1 MSQADDRWREDL
13 YRAIRMENDRESL
26 IEVRRL
32 IRESFEQRGVVPTQV
47 LLNSQYQMR
56 NRQVPPALIVA
67 VVQEK
72 PFVIEYLMRE
82 GAEVSAADDDG
93 NNALHWAAE
102 WAKKIEVM
110 NKLLYAIEEDV
121 LTKRNLVGETPMDKA
136 RRRSGAIGGLMI
148 RAITNA
154 ISTSK
159 MSLVN
164 AIYFRTSERSKG
176 LEEVEYLINKSIY
189 DRGDSVTEQWINQ
202 FHRIPDGYPRYQVV
216 NALMWAIMNQ
226 QHAIVKLLLE
236 NGADPSL
243 STQNGQNALH
253 IAVLYSD
260 YMQTINYV
268 LESMLK
274 NGMKDALQKKDL
286 MGETPLDLA
295 REKRSGLIGASMV
308 RAISLAMTNRIV
320 KEVTADEFERYLAS
334 DNNNNNTGSSS
345 SKNNNIREPKK
356 DEIWALKADPNDVV
370 IIIGRLSDGDVRYM
384 GMRQSY
390 FTSKVASFI
399 TDRKY
404 VRDMVVIGQNWA
416 DNREGGQFTWRI
428 EHIYSSTSGMYKI
441 KLRNGEN
448 RETVSLTTLLR
459 EFKFKESLRD
469 KYKRQFPQSKPLV
482 VASELGKLDDVIQLI
497 EEGEDVN
504 VYGKDRDGARRY
516 PLMAAAATEQVE
528 VVKLLL
534 EKGADARA
542 MDSDERNTLYW
553 AASNNKKQTDVV
565 KMLLEK
571 IQTEYPAYAI
581 EYINQLSK
589 KGITPL
595 DAAYELNDSNPVKKE
610 IIRLIRA
617 AGGKSFNRD
626 ASGKFVG
633 DGKGDLHSYEYVYAS
648 YKRKY
653 PNSDP
658 LIVAIEQGGYRDM
671 KSLATNQNINKVGKS
686 SGGGEHTPLQ
696 MAVGKERLAFV
707 KYILSL
713 ANPNTTNNKGENA
726 LHYAA
731 WHSETNTDVIQVLLD
746 AMADYSINKK
756 DAGGYTP
763 LDKAYKYNRSPLR
776 QEIITLLRSKGAK
789 ANAHDIDG
797 NEVATGDGDLTK
809 TLWKI
814 STFKRL
820 ARSINIEKDLYLDD
834 IGAEEEQ
841 DGNYDCDYVGS
852 NKKNPV
858 ILNCGHIWCL
868 SEIKDLAT
876 RSNQPKCPLCRQNIT
891 TIELLRQK
899 DIDELETVIMKKALE
914 DNDKNI
920 KRLNECKGYLAKI
933 KKEKED
939 RKKKIQRMNTLR
951 EKHNLEALKF

>member
-1 MSQADDRWREDL
+1 MSSADDIWREEL
-13 YRAIRMENDRESL
+13 YRAIRMENERESL
-26 IEVRRL
+26 VAVKGLVRG
-32 IRESFEQRGVVPTQV
+32 SFDIRGVVPTQV

-56 NRQVPPALIVA
+56 NRRVPPALIVA

-72 PFVIEYLMRE
+72 PLVIEYLMRE
-82 GAEVSAADDDG
+82 GAKVSAADDDG

-202 FHRIPDGYPRYQVV
+202 FHRIPDGFPRYQVV

-226 QHAIVKLLLE
+226 QHAIVKFLLE
-236 NGADPSL
+236 HGADPSL

-268 LESMLK
+268 LESMVK
-274 NGMKDALQKKDL
+274 NGMIDALQKKDL
-286 MGETPLDLA
+286 MGETPLDIA

-308 RAISLAMTNRIV
+308 RAISLAMTKRIV
-320 KEVTADEFERYLAS
+320 KEVTREEFERYLAS

-345 SKNNNIREPKK
+345 SKNK
-356 DEIWALKADPNDVV
+356 
-370 IIIGRLSDGDVRYM
+370 
-384 GMRQSY
+384 
-390 FTSKVASFI
+390 
-399 TDRKY
+399 
-404 VRDMVVIGQNWA
+404 
-416 DNREGGQFTWRI
+416 
-428 EHIYSSTSGMYKI
+428 
-441 KLRNGEN
+441 
-448 RETVSLTTLLR
+448 ET
-459 EFKFKESLRD
+459 LRD

-534 EKGADARA
+534 DKGADARA

-553 AASNNKKQTDVV
+553 AASNNKKQTDIV
-565 KMLLEK
+565 KILLEK
-571 IQTEYPAYAI
+571 IQTGYPAYAI

-595 DAAYELNDSNPVKKE
+595 DGAYELNDSNPVKKE

-658 LIVAIEQGGYRDM
+658 LIVAIEKGSFKDM
-671 KSLATNQNINKVGKS
+671 KSLITNQNIDKVGKTS
-686 SGGGEHTPLQ
+686 YDSEYTPL
-696 MAVGKERLAFV
+696 MIAAANEYFPFV
-707 KYILSL
+707 EYILSL
-713 ANPNTTNNKGENA
+713 ANPNTTNRYGENA
-726 LHYAA
+726 LHKAA
-731 WHSETNTDVIQVLLD
+731 YHNRNSTDVIKLLLD
-746 AMADYSINKK
+746 AMAVFSINKK
-756 DAGGYTP
+756 DGAGYTP
-763 LDKAYKYNRSPLR
+763 LDRAYLNKDSPLR
-776 QEIITLLRSKGAK
+776 QEIITLLRSKGGK

-797 NEVATGDGDLTK
+797 NEVATGEGDLTK
-809 TLWKI
+809 SIWKLR
-814 STFKRL
+814 TFKRL
-820 ARSINIEKDLYLDD
+820 APSINIEKDLYLDD

-841 DGNYDCDYVGS
+841 DGKYDCDYVGS

-858 ILNCGHIWCL
+858 MLNCGHIWCL
-868 SEIKDLAT
+868 SEIIGLVT

-899 DIDELETVIMKKALE
+899 DIDELETEFMKKSLE

-951 EKHNLEALKF
+951 EKHSLDALKF